1 MPAASVLRKKATTG
15 NVAISRV
22 IVLGIQHRAELG
34 KHFLPLRIIYVPL
47 ESTSTNANDRGN
59 HATMNSQKQQDHR
72 NLQPTSYDGFRTL
85 SIAPRLHLFNIGLHN
100 RSDESYHWQ
109 PSDVRG

>member
-1 MPAASVLRKKATTG
+1 
-15 NVAISRV
+15 
-22 IVLGIQHRAELG
+22 
-34 KHFLPLRIIYVPL
+34 
-47 ESTSTNANDRGN
+47 
-59 HATMNSQKQQDHR
+59 MNSQKQQDHR

-109 PSDVRG
+109 PSNVRGWRWSPSLACKSGSGTQLRGSWCQAT